1 VSEAAA
7 RGAHQQQSTVLVVD
21 DEKSFRVICEEALTR
36 EGYRVR
42 TAADGASGAKAW
54 RQEPPD
60 VVILDR
66 NLPDADGVELL
77 ATLSREAAERG
88 VDTLFLVATAYA
100 EIENAVQAL
109 RMGAEDY
116 LTKPIQLSDLLIK
129 IQKALEAR
137 RLRARVRA
145 LHRERSSAAPG
156 QWLLSSKSPA
166 MRTALE
172 QVERVAESP
181 STSVLLQG
189 ESGTGKEVLARL
201 LHERTPGRRD
211 EAFVELNCAA
221 ISEGLLES
229 ELFGHERGAFTDAKS
244 TKRGLM
250 EVADGGTLFLDE
262 VGELSA
268 PLQTKLLRAL
278 ETMRFRRVGG
288 TRDLQT
294 DVRIVAA
301 TNRNL
306 GDEVRAGRFRLDLF
320 HRLDVFGLYVPPLR
334 ERREDLPELS
344 RFLLQRIAARLL
356 KPPPTLLPA
365 ADKLLCGYSWPG
377 NVREL
382 RNALERAVILSRDGL
397 IGPPQ
402 LLLGEVGPQQG
413 SAFFEAQAIDGR
425 PPTLAELEKL
435 YIERLLQHAG
445 GNRTQVA
452 RLLDVSYPTVA
463 KKIADYGIA
472 LPEKGS

>member
-1 VSEAAA
+1 VD
-7 RGAHQQQSTVLVVD
+7 STILIVD
-21 DEKSFRVICEEALTR
+21 DEKSFRVIAQAALTR

-42 TAADGASGAKAW
+42 TADSGTAGARAW
-54 RQEPPD
+54 REEPAD
-60 VVILDR
+60 VVVLDR
-66 NLPDADGVELL
+66 NLPDLDGVELL
-77 ATLSREAAERG
+77 STLSKEAAERG

-100 EIENAVQAL
+100 DVENAVQAL
-109 RMGAEDY
+109 RLGAEDY
-116 LTKPIQLSDLLIK
+116 LTKPIQLPDLVIK
-129 IQKALEAR
+129 IRKALEAR

-145 LHRERSSAAPG
+145 LRAERGTGGGA
-156 QWLLSSKSPA
+156 WLLETRSPA
-166 MRTALE
+166 MRAALE
-172 QVERVAESP
+172 QAERVAESP

-189 ESGTGKEVLARL
+189 ESGTGKEVVARL
-201 LHERTPGRRD
+201 IHARTPGRSE

-262 VGELSA
+262 VGELSP

-288 TRDLQT
+288 TRDLST
-294 DVRIVAA
+294 DLRVLAA

-306 GDEVRAGRFRLDLF
+306 AEEVRLGRFRLDLF
-320 HRLDVFGLYVPPLR
+320 HRLDVFHLQLPPLR
-334 ERREDLPELS
+334 ERREDLSPLA
-344 RFLLQRIAARLL
+344 RFLLGRIAQRLL
-356 KPPPTLLPA
+356 KPAPSLSPEAERILA
-365 ADKLLCGYSWPG
+365 GYAWPG

-382 RNALERAVILSRDGL
+382 RNVLERAVILARGPE
-397 IGPPQ
+397 IGAAE
-402 LLLGEVGPQQG
+402 LVLGEGPG
-413 SAFFEAQAIDGR
+413 PAAPAFFEAPLVDGR
-425 PPTLAELEKL
+425 PPTLAELERAYL
-435 YIERLLQHAG
+435 VRLLAHAG

-463 KKIADYGIA
+463 KKVADYGIP
-472 LPEKGS
+472 LPDKG